1 MASPKKTKGK
11 FFWESLLSVIK
22 QNADIFILSNKG
34 CKKRRDDEVFMH
46 CFYTN
51 WKFGAFSTVK
61 NINMNIK
68 TQKVLDTGSSV
79 RQKRIFFSK
88 PESYLRHYSH
98 SFDWREKSTNKS
110 SINLNNHVCQGLQV
124 HLWQG
129 KKCDAAE
136 CCVSSLLIFDWV

>member
-11 FFWESLLSVIK
+11 FFWEPLLSVIK

-46 CFYTN
+46 CFYRN

-79 RQKRIFFSK
+79 RQKKNIF
-88 PESYLRHYSH
+88 
-98 SFDWREKSTNKS
+98 
-110 SINLNNHVCQGLQV
+110 Q
-124 HLWQG
+124 
-129 KKCDAAE
+129 
-136 CCVSSLLIFDWV
+136 